1 MVKQKDPIWNFFA
14 VVEQDNK
21 TSASCIDCKA
31 VVSAKDPRLR
41 VLFKTLIFDNCPLNL
56 PYMPYLPPYLP

>member
-31 VVSAKDPRLR
+31 VVSAKAPQLR
-41 VLFKTLIFDNCPLNL
+41 AHREKCINSYDQC
-56 PYMPYLPPYLP
+56 

>member
-21 TSASCIDCKA
+21 TSAS
-31 VVSAKDPRLR
+31 
-41 VLFKTLIFDNCPLNL
+41 LIILIL
-56 PYMPYLPPYLP
+56 K